1 MFSQKSRRRIPLR
14 AEASTTP
21 RRLSRIA
28 EAGTPHGRAV
38 SCNAR
43 FCERDAA
50 VQTSGLERRL
60 GGRETFLLCK
70 LLKTNETEL
79 EFRQIFPRSEETDAT
94 AATVSP
100 NQEEPHPESVLGSC
114 GKSAGRRMRGGEIF
128 LSANRKRGR
137 FPGRGRQ
144 AVWSFDLELA

>member
-1 MFSQKSRRRIPLR
+1 VRG
-14 AEASTTP
+14 
-21 RRLSRIA
+21 RLAQIA
-28 EAGTPHGRAV
+28 EAARPSALAEGRRTA
-38 SCNAR
+38 AR
-43 FCERDAA
+43 GLLKARLRERDAA
-50 VQTSGLERRL
+50 VRASGWRRPL
-60 GGRETFLLCK
+60 GGGENFLPCK
-70 LLKTNETEL
+70 PLKTKETEL
-79 EFRQIFPRSEETDAT
+79 EFRQIFLRSAETDAT

-100 NQEEPHPESVLGSC
+100 NQEEPHPKSVLGSC